1 MSIEKPFWHPSIAS
15 AFLFDWDG
23 VVAETK
29 LDFTAVRERYYGGRR
44 AMLLEE
50 ASTLAPSDKEALM
63 KDLCALEMEGAEKSV
78 AVPGAL
84 ELIERLKSQNIP
96 IAIVSRNCAESIELA
111 AKNIG
116 LQLPEN
122 VWNRDNSQWIKPDP
136 RSLLHAASVLGVQPH
151 DCVFIGDFIYDIQC
165 ARRAGMRSVLVQR
178 DEPEWN
184 VWTDVSYSK
193 LTDLIEGLDDPKPIV
208 PWEYRE
214 IHNKRGDKWINGAHR
229 LSLLVPESTS
239 PTLDCWLAR
248 AAALCVS
255 EIQIAPDIIFS
266 PTDWKLNQS
275 FEQSA
280 MGRPLLEV
288 AKEFLAPRYPMVKV
302 TAENENG
309 LKAPKNSLDL
319 TRFIERKIF

>member
-1 MSIEKPFWHPSIAS
+1 M
-15 AFLFDWDG
+15 
-23 VVAETK
+23 
-29 LDFTAVRERYYGGRR
+29 
-44 AMLLEE
+44 
-50 ASTLAPSDKEALM
+50 
-63 KDLCALEMEGAEKSV
+63 
-78 AVPGAL
+78 
-84 ELIERLKSQNIP
+84 
-96 IAIVSRNCAESIELA
+96 
-111 AKNIG
+111 
-116 LQLPEN
+116 
-122 VWNRDNSQWIKPDP
+122 
-136 RSLLHAASVLGVQPH
+136 LGVQPH

-280 MGRPLLEV
+280 MGRPLLDV